1 MSNTENSKKTLNF
14 NVLTF
19 LDILKKDKRKLY
31 IYCGVAA
38 VLGGVIAFTTPKTY
52 ESTVILAPEESGAGF
67 SGSLSSLASMVGMNM
82 KIGQTGDALY
92 PEIYPDLVGST
103 DFSVGLFPIIVKTK
117 DGSVKCDYYTYLI
130 KYNKNA
136 LVDYPKIGLGKLM
149 KMLKPEEKIP
159 TRSGD
164 SKNSGPL
171 WLTTVQ
177 EKIVNSIHANVVC
190 QVDKKTSV
198 ITISVKDQDPLVAA
212 LMADS
217 VKSHLQV
224 AITEYRT
231 KKARVDLDY
240 MQKIYNEARSQYDKS
255 RQLYASYADANQDVI
270 LQSFKMKQDDLEND
284 MQLKYNIYTQ
294 VVEQLQLAKAK
305 VQERTPAF
313 TIVQSATVPIK
324 ACSRSRASVVII
336 FMILGF
342 VLRSLILM
350 LKNKK
355 QLIN

>member
-1 MSNTENSKKTLNF
+1 M
-14 NVLTF
+14 
-19 LDILKKDKRKLY
+19 
-31 IYCGVAA
+31 
-38 VLGGVIAFTTPKTY
+38 
-52 ESTVILAPEESGAGF
+52 
-67 SGSLSSLASMVGMNM
+67 
-82 KIGQTGDALY
+82 
-92 PEIYPDLVGST
+92 
-103 DFSVGLFPIIVKTK
+103 
-117 DGSVKCDYYTYLI
+117 
-130 KYNKNA
+130 
-136 LVDYPKIGLGKLM
+136 
-149 KMLKPEEKIP
+149 
-159 TRSGD
+159 
-164 SKNSGPL
+164 
-171 WLTTVQ
+171 
-177 EKIVNSIHANVVC
+177 
-190 QVDKKTSV
+190 

-336 FMILGF
+336 FMMLGF

>member
-1 MSNTENSKKTLNF
+1 M
-14 NVLTF
+14 
-19 LDILKKDKRKLY
+19 
-31 IYCGVAA
+31 
-38 VLGGVIAFTTPKTY
+38 
-52 ESTVILAPEESGAGF
+52 
-67 SGSLSSLASMVGMNM
+67 
-82 KIGQTGDALY
+82 
-92 PEIYPDLVGST
+92 
-103 DFSVGLFPIIVKTK
+103 
-117 DGSVKCDYYTYLI
+117 KCDYYTYLT

-336 FMILGF
+336 FMMLGF

>member
-1 MSNTENSKKTLNF
+1 MAIIFSKDSSPNLS
-14 NVLTF
+14 LT
-19 LDILKKDKRKLY
+19 
-31 IYCGVAA
+31 
-38 VLGGVIAFTTPKTY
+38 
-52 ESTVILAPEESGAGF
+52 
-67 SGSLSSLASMVGMNM
+67 
-82 KIGQTGDALY
+82 
-92 PEIYPDLVGST
+92 DLE
-103 DFSVGLFPIIVKTK
+103 
-117 DGSVKCDYYTYLI
+117 
-130 KYNKNA
+130 A
-136 LVDYPKIGLGKLM
+136 
-149 KMLKPEEKIP
+149 KM
-159 TRSGD
+159 
-164 SKNSGPL
+164 
-171 WLTTVQ
+171 
-177 EKIVNSIHANVVC
+177 
-190 QVDKKTSV
+190 
-198 ITISVKDQDPLVAA
+198 PLVAA

-217 VKSHLQV
+217 VRSHLQV

-231 KKARVDLDY
+231 KKAKVDLDY

-324 ACSRSRASVVII
+324 ACSRSRTSVIVI
-336 FMILGF
+336 FMMFGF